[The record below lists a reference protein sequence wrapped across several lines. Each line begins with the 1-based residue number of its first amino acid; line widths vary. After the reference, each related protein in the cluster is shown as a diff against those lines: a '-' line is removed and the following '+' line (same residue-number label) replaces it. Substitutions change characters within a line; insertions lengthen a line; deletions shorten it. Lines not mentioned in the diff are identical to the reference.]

1 MNKTLKSIGWRWAM
15 RATALAL
22 CLTASAKSINAY
34 LPIVGV
40 PPLRFWVVTTN
51 EFNYSRFEA
60 ELAKVTSKPPLASQT
75 DTNAMI
81 GAMAGTNDVTLLAQ
95 SPAPMA
101 QTMGNQAFSRLD
113 SQQSVPE
120 MEKDPGQK
128 ESFAFPG
135 TTASDL
141 LTVTPQMIA
150 QYLKPDP
157 NATNSLDRPG
167 AVVFIP
173 ADMPFTPPIPKG
185 TPESQAKYHSP

>member
-1 MNKTLKSIGWRWAM
+1 MCA
-15 RATALAL
+15 AAAAL

-60 ELAKVTSKPPLASQT
+60 ELAKVASKPPLASQT
-75 DTNAMI
+75 DTKAMI
-81 GAMAGTNDVTLLAQ
+81 GAMAGTNDVPLLAQ
-95 SPAPMA
+95 SPAPM
-101 QTMGNQAFSRLD
+101 MGNQTFSRPG
-113 SQQSVPE
+113 SQQSGSG
-120 MEKDPGQK
+120 MEKESGQR

-173 ADMPFTPPIPKG
+173 ADMPFTPPTPKG
-185 TPESQAKYHSP
+185 TPDSQAKYHSP

>member
-1 MNKTLKSIGWRWAM
+1 MNKTLKSSGWRCTMCA
-15 RATALAL
+15 AAAAL
-22 CLTASAKSINAY
+22 CVAAPAKSINAY

-60 ELAKVTSKPPLASQT
+60 ELAKVISKSPLASQT

-81 GAMAGTNDVTLLAQ
+81 GAMAGTNDVTLLAL

-101 QTMGNQAFSRLD
+101 QTTGNQTFSRLG
-113 SQQSVPE
+113 SQQSGSG
-120 MEKDPGQK
+120 MEKESGQR

-173 ADMPFTPPIPKG
+173 ADMPFTPPTPKG
-185 TPESQAKYHSP
+185 TPDSQAKYHSP